1 VTGMAFTV
9 TNYIFGTYIQAF
21 TVTTLIGVACAL
33 LIILLWIFVLNQ
45 IVLFGAEVSKVCAT
59 NIGEHAILF
68 HVPSTIER
76 LVEPLEKVGER
87 LEEATKDEYETDE
100 KPKKEA
106 ETEKKE

>member
-1 VTGMAFTV
+1 MTGMAFTV

-21 TVTTLIGVACAL
+21 TVTTLIGAACAL

-59 NIGEHAILF
+59 NIGEHAIL